1 MANKKTKKLPKVT
14 AENYYD
20 PKIQMAYMGASQFKA
35 FQKCE
40 AAAMAELTGEWTTA
54 KTQALL
60 VGGYVDAYF
69 SGEMDQFREQNP
81 EIFSSRPPWGLK
93 SEYKMANKII
103 SRMERDKLYMLLMA
117 GKKQVIKTGFIAGVP
132 FKIKIDV
139 LLNADECRQVVKEFP
154 SAAEAL
160 GMCDGAIVDQK
171 LMSNFESV
179 WSSEEQDR
187 ITFIEYWGYDT
198 QGAIYQEI
206 EGNMLPFIINAG
218 TKEDEPD
225 LGAFYIRDEDLQ
237 EKLHEVED
245 KAPRYQ
251 AIKDGKIAPVRCEK
265 CKYCRA
271 TKLMQT
277 IADYKE
283 LIWR

>member
-1 MANKKTKKLPKVT
+1 MMRSKELPEVT

-20 PKIQMAYMGASQFKA
+20 PDIQMAYMGASQFKS
-35 FQKCE
+35 FLKCE
-40 AAAMAELTGEWTTA
+40 AAAMAELTGEYTKA
-54 KTQALL
+54 KTAALL
-60 VGGYVDAYF
+60 IGGYVDAYF
-69 SGEMDQFREQNP
+69 SGEMEQYQKENP
-81 EIFSSRPPWGLK
+81 EMFSSRHPYGLK
-93 SEYKMANKII
+93 AEFKSANRII
-103 SRMERDKLYMLLMA
+103 ARMERDRLYMLLMS

-132 FKIKIDV
+132 FKIKIDC
-139 LLNADECRQVVKEFP
+139 LLNAEECMQIVKEFP
-154 SAAEAL
+154 SSEEAL
-160 GMCDGAIVDQK
+160 GLCDGAIVDQK
-171 LMSNFESV
+171 LMANFDSV
-179 WSSEEQDR
+179 WSDEEEGFV
-187 ITFIEYWGYDT
+187 TFIEHWGYDT

-218 TKEDEPD
+218 TKEAEPD

-251 AIKDGKIAPVRCEK
+251 AIKEWKIAPVRCEK
-265 CKYCRA
+265 CAYCKA
-271 TKLMQT
+271 TKRLKT